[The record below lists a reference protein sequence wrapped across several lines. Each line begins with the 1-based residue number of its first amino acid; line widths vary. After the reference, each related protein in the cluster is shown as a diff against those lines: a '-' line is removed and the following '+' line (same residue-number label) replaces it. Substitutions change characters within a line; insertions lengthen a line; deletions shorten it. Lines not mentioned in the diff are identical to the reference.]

1 MHETYDEM
9 HQQISLCEQD
19 AHNDSLTSE
28 IAVGEMVI
36 KGVGGV
42 AKAEEA
48 SEVDEGAQTERRK
61 NTIVDN
67 HLEISATTVD

>member
-28 IAVGEMVI
+28 IAVGEMVT

-48 SEVDEGAQTERRK
+48 SEGGVVAQTERHK
-61 NTIVDN
+61 STIEDN
-67 HLEISATTVD
+67 RLEISAVTVD